1 MYHFE
6 TDSGNLHFM
15 LFIVCGSNFLAAL
28 QDYRMM
34 RWQESGGVGGGT
46 KMPLVR
52 KLLVAL
58 LRC

>member
-1 MYHFE
+1 MVFVVP
-6 TDSGNLHFM
+6 TF
-15 LFIVCGSNFLAAL
+15 L

-34 RWQESGGVGGGT
+34 RWQESGGAGGGT